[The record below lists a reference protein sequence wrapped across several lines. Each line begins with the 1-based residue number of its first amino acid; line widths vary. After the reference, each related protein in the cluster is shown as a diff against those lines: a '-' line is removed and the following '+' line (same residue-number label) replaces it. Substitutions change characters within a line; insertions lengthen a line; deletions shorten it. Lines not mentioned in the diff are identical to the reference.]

1 MVRALT
7 FATLLLC
14 ASCQR
19 LSSHCG
25 GPCPDLA
32 TAEEKQITA
41 AQSFFLRGEA
51 CFGFV
56 ERSCEG
62 GIHAL
67 VKGDGFVSSTEYFDE
82 KGTMFAAEWHSDDGN
97 FRKYGFPPKCR
108 VLSTT
113 ELCEVAARRLRQT
126 GGLLVSHEGRFL
138 VVDGVVATRGKYGF
152 RVELDGGQHTVELD
166 GTLFGVLD
174 APEDLRLTSWRI
186 LDAGTGASTRFCGPE
201 RTLGAGDVLSL
212 NRANCLIDLAGRTRV
227 DVRWV
232 PRAEVLDAG
241 VR

>member
-1 MVRALT
+1 MIRALT
-7 FATLLLC
+7 FVALLLC

-25 GPCPDLA
+25 GPCADFA
-32 TAEEKQITA
+32 TAEEKQLQA
-41 AQSFFLRGEA
+41 AQSFLLRGDA
-51 CFGFV
+51 CSGFV

-62 GIHAL
+62 GIHTL
-67 VKGDGFVSSTEYFDE
+67 VTGDGFISSTEYFDD

-97 FRKYGFPPKCR
+97 VRKYGFPPKCR

-113 ELCEVAARRLRQT
+113 ELCAVAARRLRQT
-126 GGLLVSHEGRFL
+126 GGILISREGRML
-138 VVDGVVATRGKYGF
+138 TVDGLAIARGKNGF

-166 GTLFGVLD
+166 GTVFGVLD
-174 APEDLRLTSWRI
+174 APEDLRATSWRI
-186 LDAGTGASTRFCGPE
+186 LDAGTGATTLFCGPE
-201 RTLGAGDVLSL
+201 RRLGAGDVIELD
-212 NRANCLIDLAGRTRV
+212 RPNCQLELVGGPRV

-232 PRAEVLDAG
+232 PRAEVRDGG